1 MGFIVIGWCDSATEL
16 AWDIRSGKPS
26 SLLALKIKASRM
38 ETWLFSHYNMLAD
51 VGVQHWKHWQVTHG
65 VSVSVVVCVFVVAA
79 FLLLLAWERYFKK
92 SVSATSSQT
101 IMIIIGT
108 SVWK

>member
-65 VSVSVVVCVFVVAA
+65 VSVSVVCVFVVAA
-79 FLLLLAWERYFKK
+79 FLLLLALEHYFKK

-108 SVWK
+108 SVRK